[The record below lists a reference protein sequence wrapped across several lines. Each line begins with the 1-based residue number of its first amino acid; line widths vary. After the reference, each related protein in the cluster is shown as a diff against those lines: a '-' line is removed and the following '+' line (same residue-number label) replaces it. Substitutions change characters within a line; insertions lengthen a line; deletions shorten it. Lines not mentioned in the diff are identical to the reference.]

1 MSKTEENLKKAFA
14 IKSQTN
20 QKNRVFAKKAR
31 MEGFPNI
38 ARLFKLTSEAE
49 RIHAEGNFI
58 AMNLIGSTKENVKTA
73 LSRGLKEYKEVYPLM
88 LEEAVSENHKAKR
101 MFGYVVKSEEVHAH
115 LYDEALKAL
124 EDGKD
129 LEVSDFYLCPSC
141 GNIKSEK
148 PAEDCPICKG
158 PAEKFVKIN

>member
-1 MSKTEENLKKAFA
+1 MSRTEENLKKAFA

-58 AMNLIGSTKENVKTA
+58 AMDLVGSTKDNIKTA
-73 LSRGLKEYKEVYPLM
+73 ITRGTKEYKEVYPLM
-88 LEEAVSENHKAKR
+88 LEEAISENHKAKR
-101 MFGYVVKSEEVHAH
+101 MFGYVLKAEEVHAD
-115 LYDEALKAL
+115 LYGAALKAL
-124 EDGKD
+124 EEGKD
-129 LEVSDFYLCPSC
+129 LCPSC

-148 PAEDCPICKG
+148 PTEDCSICKALAG
-158 PAEKFVKIN
+158 RFVKI

>member
-20 QKNRVFAKKAR
+20 QKNRVFAKRAR

-49 RIHAEGNFI
+49 RIHAEGNFL
-58 AMNLIGSTKENVKTA
+58 AMDLIGSTKENIKTA

-88 LEEAVSENHKAKR
+88 LEEAITENHKAKR
-101 MFGYVVKSEEVHAH
+101 IFGYVVKTEKVFSD
-115 LYDEALKAL
+115 LYGAALKAL
-124 EDGKD
+124 EGGKD
-129 LEVSDFYLCPSC
+129 LDAGDFYLCPSC
-141 GNIKSEK
+141 GNIIPER
-148 PAEDCPICKG
+148 PAEACSICKVS
-158 PAEKFVKIN
+158 AEKFIKV

>member
-58 AMNLIGSTKENVKTA
+58 AMDLIGSTKDNVKIA

-88 LEEAVSENHKAKR
+88 LEEAISENHKAKR
-101 MFGYVVKSEEVHAH
+101 MFGYVVKTEEVHTD
-115 LYDEALKAL
+115 LYSAALKAL
-124 EDGKD
+124 EEGKD
-129 LEVSDFYLCPSC
+129 LEAGDFYLCPSC

-148 PAEDCPICKG
+148 PAEACSICKAS
-158 PAEKFVKIN
+158 AEKFIKV

>member
-1 MSKTEENLKKAFA
+1 MSKTDENLKKAFA

-58 AMNLIGSTKENVKTA
+58 AMNL
-73 LSRGLKEYKEVYPLM
+73 
-88 LEEAVSENHKAKR
+88 
-101 MFGYVVKSEEVHAH
+101 
-115 LYDEALKAL
+115 
-124 EDGKD
+124 
-129 LEVSDFYLCPSC
+129 
-141 GNIKSEK
+141 
-148 PAEDCPICKG
+148 
-158 PAEKFVKIN
+158 

>member
-58 AMNLIGSTKENVKTA
+58 AMDLIGSTKDNVKNA

-88 LEEAVSENHKAKR
+88 LEEAISENHKAKR
-101 MFGYVVKSEEVHAH
+101 MFGYVVKTEEVHTD
-115 LYDEALKAL
+115 LYSAALKAL
-124 EDGKD
+124 EEGKD
-129 LEVSDFYLCPSC
+129 LEAGDFYLCPSC

-148 PAEDCPICKG
+148 PAEACSICKAS
-158 PAEKFVKIN
+158 AEKFIKV